1 MGGSHLHSTP
11 TPSPAPDRALQIP
24 CPLFSVAPPRGGACH
39 NLSAKPLPALSHP
52 HQNHLFGPSLL
63 NVFHLPSRF
72 RPTRDRLWSPQY
84 KEGTDL
90 LERVQRRATNT
101 IRRMEHPSS
110 NERLRELALFS
121 LHKRRLRGDLCAA
134 FQDFNGAYRKDG
146 DRLCNR
152 ASSGSTRPNGFKLRE
167 ARFRLDTRKTFFT
180 TRAAKRWKPL
190 PREAVDAS
198 SLETFKGQL
207 GRGSEQP
214 DLVEDGPPHC
224 WGAGPDDL

>member
-11 TPSPAPDRALQIP
+11 TPSPAPNRALQIP
-24 CPLFSVAPPRGGACH
+24 SPLFSFAPPRGGTCL
-39 NLSAKPLPALSHP
+39 NLFAKPLPGLSHR

-72 RPTRDRLWSPQY
+72 RPTHDRLWSPQY
-84 KEGTDL
+84 NEGTDL

-101 IRRMEHPSS
+101 IRPMEHLSC
-110 NERLRELALFS
+110 NKRLRELALFS
-121 LHKRRLRGDLCAA
+121 LQKRRLRGDLSAA
-134 FQDFNGAYRKDG
+134 FQDFSAAYRKDG

-152 ASSGSTRPNGFKLRE
+152 ASSGRTRGNGFKLRE
-167 ARFRLDTRKTFFT
+167 ARFRLDTRKTFLT
-180 TRAAKRWKPL
+180 MRVAKHWKPL

-214 DLVEDGPPHC
+214 DLVQDGPPHC
-224 WGAGPDDL
+224 WGGWTR